1 LHHTFFDDE
10 KAHSLGAFLKH
21 MRIVLHGAV
30 EHFLCYVLDLCLT
43 EVVED
48 EMILKAAEEK
58 GHLLIFLLL
67 FLKNFFL
74 ELFIEL

>member
-1 LHHTFFDDE
+1 
-10 KAHSLGAFLKH
+10 

-48 EMILKAAEEK
+48 EMILKAAKEE

-67 FLKNFFL
+67 FLKMELLLEVNFVYGFFSL
-74 ELFIEL
+74 TILY